1 MQKKLYK
8 SRTDRKISGVCGGLA
23 QYFNMDSTLVR
34 ILWILFIFLG
44 FSGVLAYVIC
54 ALIIPDEP
62 YEDYYY
68 DNGNHN

>member
-23 QYFNMDSTLVR
+23 QYFNMDSTLIR
-34 ILWILFIFLG
+34 LLWILFVLFG
-44 FSGVLAYVIC
+44 GSGVLAYVIC

-62 YEDYYY
+62 YEDYY
-68 DNGNHN
+68 NGNHN

>member
-23 QYFNMDSTLVR
+23 QYFNMDSTLIR
-34 ILWILFIFLG
+34 ILWILFVLFG
-44 FSGVLAYVIC
+44 GSGVLAYVIC

-68 DNGNHN
+68 NNGNPN

>member
-23 QYFNMDSTLVR
+23 QYFNMDSTLIR
-34 ILWILFIFLG
+34 LLWILFVLFG
-44 FSGVLAYVIC
+44 GSGVLAYVIC

-68 DNGNHN
+68 NNGNPN